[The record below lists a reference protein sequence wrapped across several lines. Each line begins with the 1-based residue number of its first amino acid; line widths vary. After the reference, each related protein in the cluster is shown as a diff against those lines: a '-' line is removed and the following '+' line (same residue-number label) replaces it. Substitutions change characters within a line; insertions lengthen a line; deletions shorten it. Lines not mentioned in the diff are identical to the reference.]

1 MTAVDED
8 AEDLFE
14 HAPCGYLSTL
24 PDGTI
29 IRVNA
34 TFLEWTGYTHDDLT
48 GRRFTELLTAGGRIY
63 HETHYAPLLRMQG
76 AVREIAVEMIAAD
89 GERLP
94 VLINSTLRSDESGT
108 PVGIRTAVFT
118 ARDRRRYE
126 EELLRAREESER
138 AGVRA
143 RTLAQTLQ
151 ASLIPP
157 SAPVVPGLD
166 VVSRYRPAGDGSEV
180 GGDFYDIFETARGE
194 WALVLG
200 DVCGKGAEA
209 ATVTALAR
217 HTVRAAA
224 MRTRRPA
231 AVLATLNDALLQ
243 QGSDRFCTAVY
254 ARVRKAGSGGCRIT
268 VASGGH
274 PPALLVTADGDV
286 REVGRAGD
294 LLGVMPSVALY
305 DTNVDLRT
313 GDVLVLYTDG
323 VTEARRGPAFYGD
336 DALRAVVCDSR
347 AGDAESI
354 ANAVLDDVMTFQSGV
369 ARDDIALVVVRLP

>member
-1 MTAVDED
+1 MNAVDDD

-29 IRVNA
+29 VRVNA
-34 TFLEWTGYTHDDLT
+34 TFLEWTGYSHEDLN
-48 GRRFTELLTAGGRIY
+48 GRRFADLLTPGGRIY

-76 AVREIAVEMIAAD
+76 FVREIAVEMLAAD
-89 GERLP
+89 GQRLP
-94 VLINSTLRSDESGT
+94 VLVNSTLRMDASGA
-108 PVGIRTAVFT
+108 PIGVRTAVFT

-138 AGVRA
+138 SGVRA
-143 RTLAQTLQ
+143 RTLAKTLQ

-194 WALVLG
+194 WAVVLG

-217 HTVRAAA
+217 YTVRAAA

-231 AVLATLNDALLQ
+231 AVLSTLNDALLQ

-254 ARVRKAGSGGCRIT
+254 ARIRKATGSVCRVT

-274 PPALLVTADGDV
+274 PPALLVTADGQVHD
-286 REVGRAGD
+286 VGRPGD
-294 LLGVMPSVALY
+294 LLGVMPTVALY

-323 VTEARRGPAFYGD
+323 VTEARRGTEFYGD
-336 DALRAVVCDSR
+336 DALRRVVR
-347 AGDAESI
+347 GARGGDAEGI
-354 ANAVLDDVMTFQSGV
+354 ATAVLDDVMTFQSGV

>member
-1 MTAVDED
+1 MKAVDDD

-29 IRVNA
+29 VRANA
-34 TFLEWTGYTHDDLT
+34 TFLEWTGYSHDDLN
-48 GRRFTELLTAGGRIY
+48 GRRFAELLSPGGRIY

-76 AVREIAVEMIAAD
+76 SVREIAVEMLAAD
-89 GERLP
+89 GQRLP
-94 VLINSTLRSDESGT
+94 VLINSTLRADESGT

-118 ARDRRRYE
+118 ARDRRQYE

-138 AGVRA
+138 SGVRA

-157 SAPVVPGLD
+157 SAPAVPGLD

-194 WALVLG
+194 WAVVLG

-217 HTVRAAA
+217 YTVRAAA
-224 MRTRRPA
+224 MRTRRPS
-231 AVLATLNDALLQ
+231 AVLGTLNDALMQ
-243 QGSDRFCTAVY
+243 QDSDRFCTAVY
-254 ARVRKAGSGGCRIT
+254 ARVRKITSASCRIT

-274 PPALLVTADGDV
+274 PPALHIGADGEV
-286 REVGRAGD
+286 REVGRSGD

-305 DTNVDLRT
+305 DTNLDLRS

-323 VTEARRGPAFYGD
+323 VTEARRGAAFYGD
-336 DALRAVVCDSR
+336 EALRAVVRDCR

-354 ANAVLDDVMTFQSGV
+354 ATAVLDDVMTFQSGV
-369 ARDDIALVVVRLP
+369 ARDDIALVVVRFP